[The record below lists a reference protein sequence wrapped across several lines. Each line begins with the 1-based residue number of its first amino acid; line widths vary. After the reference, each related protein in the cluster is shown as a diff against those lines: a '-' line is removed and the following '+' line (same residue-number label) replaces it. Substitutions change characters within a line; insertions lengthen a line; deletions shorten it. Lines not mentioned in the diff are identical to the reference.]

1 MFNTININYT
11 GVGIQLFCFF
21 TLLVLYIW
29 YVSNCKSTTS
39 AKSITVLL
47 IVGMIRAL
55 NYAVLR
61 ITVSSNPGIG
71 NELICRLLVTIDN
84 LANVV
89 NIICP
94 IIYIWRR
101 SGATSKF
108 AVILFKISMYVGALC
123 LALYTLNFFV
133 PIFNWVENGKV
144 VESDY
149 FTYIYLM
156 SLIFI
161 VMPFIFVYL
170 GRNTALP
177 EERRNLILF
186 ALVPVISNGVFL
198 FYWGDEIDPTS
209 MGTTLLGILF
219 VFYDRIQ
226 LVNTFRKSNEQIDR
240 LTYEASHDML
250 TGLVLP
256 VIFKQQVTG
265 VLNEKTAV
273 DYALAIVDVDGFKN
287 INEAYGRPYGDKV
300 LTRVSETLS
309 RTLRRNDLIARMEGD
324 EFAIFFRC
332 DSQYFDAV
340 VKKIR
345 NCVSLEVD
353 GVHITCCVGAVRVSD
368 PDADYDYMNDF
379 AYRALLGAKKEGSGV
394 YRIINK

>member
-1 MFNTININYT
+1 MFNTINIDYT
-11 GVGIQLFCFF
+11 GVGVQLFCFF

-61 ITVSSNPGIG
+61 ITISSNPGIG

-94 IIYIWRR
+94 VIYIWRR

-108 AVILFKISMYVGALC
+108 AVILFKISMYVGALA

-186 ALVPVISNGVFL
+186 ALVPIISNGVYL

-226 LVNTFRKSNEQIDR
+226 LR
-240 LTYEASHDML
+240 
-250 TGLVLP
+250 
-256 VIFKQQVTG
+256 
-265 VLNEKTAV
+265 
-273 DYALAIVDVDGFKN
+273 
-287 INEAYGRPYGDKV
+287 
-300 LTRVSETLS
+300 SEEH
-309 RTLRRNDLIARMEGD
+309 N
-324 EFAIFFRC
+324 
-332 DSQYFDAV
+332 V
-340 VKKIR
+340 
-345 NCVSLEVD
+345 
-353 GVHITCCVGAVRVSD
+353 
-368 PDADYDYMNDF
+368 
-379 AYRALLGAKKEGSGV
+379 
-394 YRIINK
+394 